1 MPHAERL
8 FRLAMWFERDRQ
20 AAEDLVQDTLI
31 QAMGSFHRYARGT
44 NCRAWLVTIM
54 QHLRSNRRRAKAR
67 HPVVEDV
74 DDRIAETVAFVPAGP
89 THLTDEDMLAALAR
103 VPERYQE
110 IILLSDVEELSYRE
124 ISDALAIPM
133 GTVMSRL
140 HRGRAMLRLELGQS
154 EQTRTGLG
162 HNKGAS

>member
-1 MPHAERL
+1 M
-8 FRLAMWFERDRQ
+8 
-20 AAEDLVQDTLI
+20 
-31 QAMGSFHRYARGT
+31 
-44 NCRAWLVTIM
+44 
-54 QHLRSNRRRAKAR
+54 
-67 HPVVEDV
+67 VEDV
-74 DDRIAETVAFVPAGP
+74 HDRIAETVAFVPAVP
-89 THLTDEDMLAALAR
+89 THLTDEDMLAALER